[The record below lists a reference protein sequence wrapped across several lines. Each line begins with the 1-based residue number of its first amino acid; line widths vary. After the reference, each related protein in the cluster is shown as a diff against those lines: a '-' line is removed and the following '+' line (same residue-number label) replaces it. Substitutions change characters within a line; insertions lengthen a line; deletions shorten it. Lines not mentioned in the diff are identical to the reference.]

1 MARAK
6 KVPDTVQSDVPT
18 TEPGAQEQ
26 WLDIS
31 MEEANTIL
39 DKLGKDIPEIPND
52 TDSLKMKVLLALIG
66 NAELYRCPPETVH
79 SRTVRIL
86 EVAEQVTQLIKGEV

>member
-6 KVPDTVQSDVPT
+6 KVPEAQVQQTVEVT
-18 TEPGAQEQ
+18 
-26 WLDIS
+26 

-52 TDSLKMKVLLALIG
+52 TDSLKTKVLLALIG
-66 NAELYRCPPETVH
+66 NAELYRCPPETVQ